1 MELMGWF
8 LLMLSDKFTQ
18 FYRYKITYT
27 LSIIIS
33 LFYLY
38 ISFVTG
44 NFIDTTTKE
53 LAINGAIFAPF
64 VIDGEWYRVLI
75 SMFLHGGLTH
85 FALNTLSLILVGRA
99 FETYFSPSQY
109 ISLYFLTGIAGGV
122 ISMYFHPLSVIV
134 GASGAIFGIF
144 GGLVGFFV
152 ANKEALGNQ
161 FREII
166 KNVGLILVF
175 NLGIGL
181 VFPDIDMSA
190 HITGLIIGFIAGFL
204 SIDKRYFWAFN
215 IFLAILIYLFAILVL
230 TKDLFL
236 TLG

>member
-1 MELMGWF
+1 
-8 LLMLSDKFTQ
+8 MLSDKFTQ

-33 LFYLY
+33 ICYLY

-53 LAINGAIFAPF
+53 LALNGAIFAPF
-64 VIDGEWYRVLI
+64 VILDGEWYRVLI
-75 SMFLHGGLTH
+75 SIFLHGGLTH

-99 FETYFSPSQY
+99 FETYFSPFKY

-122 ISMYFHPLSVIV
+122 VSIYFHPLNVIV

-152 ANKEALGNQ
+152 ANKDALGNQ
-161 FREII
+161 FKEII
-166 KNVGLILVF
+166 KNVGLILLF

-190 HITGLIIGFIAGFL
+190 HITGLIIGFVAGFL
-204 SIDKRYFWAFN
+204 SINSKYFWAFN
-215 IFLAILIYLFAILVL
+215 LFLAILIYLFSILVL
-230 TKDLFL
+230 TKDLFIN
-236 TLG
+236 